1 MVTKDNLKK
10 SLNVSI
16 KETTNALNKQAR
28 QNLNKNPNRTPSPS
42 KILAKRLA
50 TLIKKRNELNRSPK
64 SKSTSL
70 MNFSMY
76 KSPSPSSMKTRSQS
90 KSSGSRRSSVGSAS
104 TPLTNR
110 QKEMVNVVKRL
121 GFPRRN
127 NIELMGNKLSLKQS
141 QKVKAKNTKGEKR
154 VRIGQEA
161 KNARDAMNLRGLS
174 RRLAARAGAISPL
187 RVIKNK
193 LNFRRSD
200 RIKKNASESPK
211 SKGSVTKKSSSEK

>member
-1 MVTKDNLKK
+1 MVTKNNQKK

-16 KETTNALNKQAR
+16 KEVTNALNKQAR

-42 KILAKRLA
+42 KILTKRLA
-50 TLIKKRNELNRSPK
+50 ALQKQRNALNDD
-64 SKSTSL
+64 TSS

-76 KSPSPSSMKTRSQS
+76 KSPSPSFMKTRSQS
-90 KSSGSRRSSVGSAS
+90 KSSGSRRNSVGSAS
-104 TPLTNR
+104 TPLTYR

>member
-28 QNLNKNPNRTPSPS
+28 QNLIKNPNRTPSPN

-50 TLIKKRNELNRSPK
+50 AFIKKRNELNRSPK

-110 QKEMVNVVKRL
+110 QKQMVNVVKRL

-127 NIELMGNKLSLKQS
+127 NNQLRANKLMSRFI
-141 QKVKAKNTKGEKR
+141 KNVKGEER
-154 VRIGQEA
+154 VRVGQES
-161 KNARDAMNLRGLS
+161 KNARDAMNLRGLP

>member
-28 QNLNKNPNRTPSPS
+28 QNLIKNPNRTPSPN

-50 TLIKKRNELNRSPK
+50 AFIKKRNELNRSPK

-110 QKEMVNVVKRL
+110 QKQMVNVVKRL
-121 GFPRRN
+121 
-127 NIELMGNKLSLKQS
+127 
-141 QKVKAKNTKGEKR
+141 
-154 VRIGQEA
+154 
-161 KNARDAMNLRGLS
+161 
-174 RRLAARAGAISPL
+174 
-187 RVIKNK
+187 
-193 LNFRRSD
+193 
-200 RIKKNASESPK
+200 
-211 SKGSVTKKSSSEK
+211 

>member
-1 MVTKDNLKK
+1 MVTKNNQKK
-10 SLNVSI
+10 SLNASI
-16 KETTNALNKQAR
+16 KEVTNAIDKQAK
-28 QNLNKNPNRTPSPS
+28 QFLIKNQTRTPSPS
-42 KILAKRLA
+42 KILTKRLA
-50 TLIKKRNELNRSPK
+50 ALQKQRNALNGD
-64 SKSTSL
+64 TSS

-76 KSPSPSSMKTRSQS
+76 KSPSPSFMKTRSQS
-90 KSSGSRRSSVGSAS
+90 KSSGSRRTSVGSAS
-104 TPLTNR
+104 TPLTYR

>member
-28 QNLNKNPNRTPSPS
+28 QNLIKNPNRTPSPN

-50 TLIKKRNELNRSPK
+50 AFIKKRNELNRSPK

-70 MNFSMY
+70 MNFSVY

-110 QKEMVNVVKRL
+110 QKQMVNVVKRL

-127 NIELMGNKLSLKQS
+127 NNQLRANKLMSRFI
-141 QKVKAKNTKGEKR
+141 KNVKGEER
-154 VRIGQEA
+154 VRVGQES
-161 KNARDAMNLRGLS
+161 KNARDAMNLRGLP
-174 RRLAARAGAISPL
+174 RRLAARAGVISPL
-187 RVIKNK
+187 SGIKNK
-193 LNFRRSD
+193 LNFSD
-200 RIKKNASESPK
+200 PNKKKENKSQK
-211 SKGSVTKKSSSEK
+211 SKGSVTKKPKSM

>member
-1 MVTKDNLKK
+1 MMVTKNNQKK
-10 SLNVSI
+10 SLNASI
-16 KETTNALNKQAR
+16 KEVTNAIDKQAR
-28 QNLNKNPNRTPSPS
+28 QFLIKNQTRTPSPS
-42 KILAKRLA
+42 KILTKRLA
-50 TLIKKRNELNRSPK
+50 ALQKQRNALNDD
-64 SKSTSL
+64 TSS

-76 KSPSPSSMKTRSQS
+76 KSPSPSFVKTRSQS
-90 KSSGSRRSSVGSAS
+90 KSSGYRRTSVGSAS
-104 TPLTNR
+104 TPLTYR

>member
-1 MVTKDNLKK
+1 MMVTKNNQKK
-10 SLNVSI
+10 SLNASI
-16 KETTNALNKQAR
+16 KEVTNAIDKQAR
-28 QNLNKNPNRTPSPS
+28 QILIKNQTRTPSPS
-42 KILAKRLA
+42 KILTKRLA
-50 TLIKKRNELNRSPK
+50 ALQKQRNALNDD
-64 SKSTSL
+64 TSS

-76 KSPSPSSMKTRSQS
+76 KSPSPSFVKTRSQS
-90 KSSGSRRSSVGSAS
+90 KSSGSRRTSVGSAS
-104 TPLTNR
+104 TPLTYR

>member
-1 MVTKDNLKK
+1 MVTKNNQKK
-10 SLNVSI
+10 SLNASI
-16 KETTNALNKQAR
+16 KEVTNAIDKQAK
-28 QNLNKNPNRTPSPS
+28 QFLIKNQTRTPSPS
-42 KILAKRLA
+42 KILTKRLTA
-50 TLIKKRNELNRSPK
+50 LQKQRNALNGD
-64 SKSTSL
+64 TSS

-76 KSPSPSSMKTRSQS
+76 KSPSPSFMKTRSQS

>member
-1 MVTKDNLKK
+1 MVIKYNQKK
-10 SLNVSI
+10 SLNASI
-16 KETTNALNKQAR
+16 KEVTNAIDKQAR
-28 QNLNKNPNRTPSPS
+28 QFLIKNQTRTPSPS
-42 KILAKRLA
+42 KILTKRLTA
-50 TLIKKRNELNRSPK
+50 LQKQRNALNDD
-64 SKSTSL
+64 TSS

-76 KSPSPSSMKTRSQS
+76 KSPSPSIMKTRSQS
-90 KSSGSRRSSVGSAS
+90 KSSGSRRTSVGSAS
-104 TPLTNR
+104 TPLTYR

-174 RRLAARAGAISPL
+174 RRLAARAGVISPL
-187 RVIKNK
+187 RAIKNK
-193 LNFRRSD
+193 LNFSRSD

>member
-1 MVTKDNLKK
+1 MVTKNNQKK
-10 SLNVSI
+10 SLNASI
-16 KETTNALNKQAR
+16 KEVTNAIDKQAR
-28 QNLNKNPNRTPSPS
+28 QFLIKNQTRTPSPS
-42 KILAKRLA
+42 KILTKRLTA
-50 TLIKKRNELNRSPK
+50 LQKQRNALNDD
-64 SKSTSL
+64 TSS

-76 KSPSPSSMKTRSQS
+76 KSPSPSFMKTRSQS
-90 KSSGSRRSSVGSAS
+90 KSSGSRRNSVGSAS
-104 TPLTNR
+104 TPLTYR

-200 RIKKNASESPK
+200 RIKKNESESPK

>member
-28 QNLNKNPNRTPSPS
+28 QNLNKNPNRTPSPN

-50 TLIKKRNELNRSPK
+50 AFIKKRNELNRSPK

-110 QKEMVNVVKRL
+110 QKQMVNVVKRL

-127 NIELMGNKLSLKQS
+127 NNQLRANKLMSRFI
-141 QKVKAKNTKGEKR
+141 KNVKGEER
-154 VRIGQEA
+154 VRVGQES
-161 KNARDAMNLRGLS
+161 KNARDAMNLRGLP
-174 RRLAARAGAISPL
+174 RRLAARAGVISPL
-187 RVIKNK
+187 SGIKNK
-193 LNFRRSD
+193 LNFSD
-200 RIKKNASESPK
+200 PTKKKENKSQK
-211 SKGSVTKKSSSEK
+211 SKGSVTKKPKSM

>member
-1 MVTKDNLKK
+1 MVTKNNQKK
-10 SLNVSI
+10 SLNASI
-16 KETTNALNKQAR
+16 KEVTNAIDKQAK
-28 QNLNKNPNRTPSPS
+28 QFLIKNQTRTPSPS
-42 KILAKRLA
+42 KILTKRLTA
-50 TLIKKRNELNRSPK
+50 LQKQRNALNGD
-64 SKSTSL
+64 TSS

-76 KSPSPSSMKTRSQS
+76 KSPSPSSIKTRSQS

>member
-1 MVTKDNLKK
+1 MMVTKNNQKK
-10 SLNVSI
+10 SLNASI
-16 KETTNALNKQAR
+16 KEVTNAIDKQAK
-28 QNLNKNPNRTPSPS
+28 QFLIKNQTRTPSPS
-42 KILAKRLA
+42 KILTKRLTA
-50 TLIKKRNELNRSPK
+50 LQKQRNALNGD
-64 SKSTSL
+64 TSS

-76 KSPSPSSMKTRSQS
+76 KSPSPSFMKTRSQS
-90 KSSGSRRSSVGSAS
+90 KSSGSRRTSVGSAS
-104 TPLTNR
+104 TPLTYR

>member
-1 MVTKDNLKK
+1 MMVTKNNQKK
-10 SLNVSI
+10 SLNASI
-16 KETTNALNKQAR
+16 KEVTNAIDKQAR
-28 QNLNKNPNRTPSPS
+28 QILIKNQTRTPSPS
-42 KILAKRLA
+42 KILTKRLA
-50 TLIKKRNELNRSPK
+50 ALQKQRNALNDD
-64 SKSTSL
+64 TSS

-76 KSPSPSSMKTRSQS
+76 KSPSPSFMKTRSQS
-90 KSSGSRRSSVGSAS
+90 KSSGSRRTSVGSAS
-104 TPLTNR
+104 TPLTYR

>member
-1 MVTKDNLKK
+1 MVTKNNQKK
-10 SLNVSI
+10 SLNASI
-16 KETTNALNKQAR
+16 KEVTNAIDKQAR
-28 QNLNKNPNRTPSPS
+28 QILIKNQTRTPSPS
-42 KILAKRLA
+42 KILTKRLTA
-50 TLIKKRNELNRSPK
+50 LQKQRNALNGD
-64 SKSTSL
+64 TSS

-76 KSPSPSSMKTRSQS
+76 KSPSPSFVKTRSQS
-90 KSSGSRRSSVGSAS
+90 KSSGSRRTSVGSAS
-104 TPLTNR
+104 TPLTYR

>member
-1 MVTKDNLKK
+1 MVTKNNQKK
-10 SLNVSI
+10 SLNASI
-16 KETTNALNKQAR
+16 KEVTNAIDKQAK
-28 QNLNKNPNRTPSPS
+28 QFLIKNQTRTPSPS
-42 KILAKRLA
+42 KILTKRLTA
-50 TLIKKRNELNRSPK
+50 LQKQRNALNGD
-64 SKSTSL
+64 TSS

>member
-1 MVTKDNLKK
+1 MVTKNNQKK
-10 SLNVSI
+10 SLNASI
-16 KETTNALNKQAR
+16 KEVTNAIDKQAK
-28 QNLNKNPNRTPSPS
+28 QILIKNQTRTPSPS
-42 KILAKRLA
+42 KILTKRLTA
-50 TLIKKRNELNRSPK
+50 LQKQRNALNGD
-64 SKSTSL
+64 TSS

-76 KSPSPSSMKTRSQS
+76 KSPSPSFVKTRSQS
-90 KSSGSRRSSVGSAS
+90 KSSGSRRTSVGSAS
-104 TPLTNR
+104 TPLTYR

>member
-1 MVTKDNLKK
+1 MVTKNNQKK
-10 SLNVSI
+10 SLNASI
-16 KETTNALNKQAR
+16 KEVTNAIDKQAK
-28 QNLNKNPNRTPSPS
+28 QFLIKNQTRTPSPS
-42 KILAKRLA
+42 KILTKRLTA
-50 TLIKKRNELNRSPK
+50 LQKQRNALNGD
-64 SKSTSL
+64 TSS

-76 KSPSPSSMKTRSQS
+76 KSPSPSFMKTRSQS
-90 KSSGSRRSSVGSAS
+90 KSSGSRRNSVGSAS
-104 TPLTNR
+104 TPLTYR

-141 QKVKAKNTKGEKR
+141 QKVKVKNTKGEKR

-211 SKGSVTKKSSSEK
+211 SKGSVTKKSSPEK